1 MAAIWE
7 PENKLKKWLEIE
19 ILACEAYAQLGMIPP
34 EAAKAIRERAAFSVA
49 RTEEIEQ
56 TTRHDVIAFLTNVAE
71 NVGPESRYIHL
82 GLTSSDVLDTGFS
95 LQLREAADLI
105 LADLEELLAVLRERA
120 WEHRDTPMI
129 GRSHGIHAEP
139 ITFGLKLALWHED
152 LARSAERVR
161 RAREAVSFGKLSG
174 AVGTYADVP
183 PEVEEYVLSR
193 LGLKPET
200 VSTQVVQRDRHAEY
214 FCALALLASSI
225 ERVAVEVRH
234 LQRTE
239 VLEVEEFF
247 APGQK
252 GSSAMPHKRNPILAE
267 NLTGL
272 ARLVRANALA
282 ALENVALWHERDISH
297 SSVER
302 VIGPDSTIL
311 IDFMLA
317 RLTGLIR
324 NLAVY
329 PERMRQNLGLTRGLI
344 YSPRVMLALVEKGL
358 SRESAYELVQGHAMR
373 AWRGEG
379 DFRALLSAD
388 EAVRGRLSAAELEG
402 LFDLSYYLKHVGTIF
417 ARVFGEGAP
426 ERDRLLALLKERSY
440 QRRQV
445 TLTSGRK
452 SNFYVDAK
460 QTTLSAEGAYL
471 AGRLLLAE
479 VRRLPEAA
487 RAVGGL
493 TLGADPLVVA
503 VAVASHLEGEPRDAF
518 IVRKEAKGHGTGAW
532 LEGAAKLAPGS
543 PVALLEDVVTTGG
556 SVLRAAERCEA
567 AGFKVVGVVA
577 LVDRQ
582 EGGGEAVGERY
593 PFRAL
598 FTRRDLWEGEDA

>member
-7 PENKLKKWLEIE
+7 PENKLRKWLEIE
-19 ILACEAYAQLGMIPP
+19 VLAAEAYAELGMVPR
-34 EAAKAIRERAAFSVA
+34 EAAKAIRERAAFSVE
-49 RTEEIEQ
+49 RTEQIEE

-71 NVGPESRYIHL
+71 NVGEESRYIHL
-82 GLTSSDVLDTGFS
+82 GLTSSDVLDTGFA

-105 LADLEELLAVLRERA
+105 LADLDELMATLRERA
-120 WEHRDTPMI
+120 WEQRDTPMI

-139 ITFGLKLALWHED
+139 ITFGLKLALWHEEMGR
-152 LARSAERVR
+152 AQERVR

-183 PEVEEYVLSR
+183 PEVEAYVLSR
-193 LGLKPET
+193 LGLKAET

-214 FCALALLASSI
+214 FGALAVTASSI
-225 ERVAVEVRH
+225 ERIATEVRH
-234 LQRTE
+234 LHRTE
-239 VLEVEEFF
+239 VLEVEEYF

-267 NLTGL
+267 NLCGL

-311 IDFMLA
+311 LDFMLA

-324 NLAVY
+324 NLVVY
-329 PERMRQNLGLTRGLI
+329 PERMKANLDLTRGLI
-344 YSPRVMLALVEKGL
+344 FSPRVMLALVERGML
-358 SRESAYELVQGHAMR
+358 RERAYEVVQRSAMR
-373 AWRGEG
+373 AWRREG
-379 DFRALLSAD
+379 DFAALLTAD
-388 EAVRGRLSAAELEG
+388 EEVRAKLSAAELEG
-402 LFDLSYYLKHVGTIF
+402 LFDLAYYLKHVGMIMS
-417 ARVFGEGAP
+417 RVFAGHNP
-426 ERDRLLALLKERSY
+426 ERDRLRRLLAERSY
-440 QRRQV
+440 ERREV
-445 TLTSGRK
+445 TLTSGRV
-452 SNFYVDAK
+452 SDFYIDAK
-460 QTTLSAEGAYL
+460 QTSLTAEGAWL
-471 AGRLLLAE
+471 CGRLLLEE
-479 VRRLPEAA
+479 VRLLPGPVQ
-487 RAVGGL
+487 AVGGL

-503 VAVASHLEGEPRDAF
+503 VAVASRIEGEPLDAF
-518 IVRKEAKGHGTGAW
+518 IIRQEPKGHGTGTW
-532 LEGAAKLAPGS
+532 LEGAGRLPAGAR
-543 PVALLEDVVTTGG
+543 VALLEDVVTTGG

-567 AGFKVVGVVA
+567 HGLKVAGVVA

-582 EGGGEAVGERY
+582 EGGAEAVAQKY

-598 FTRRDLWEGEDA
+598 FRREDFLEGTHA